1 MGSLPFSPDSDLLCG
16 SVSAGFWDEL
26 ELFVA
31 GAEVGRFSEG
41 ACGVYGYAVVVSGVF
56 GEAVG
61 YFSSDG
67 GFGFGECVEG

>member
-1 MGSLPFSPDSDLLCG
+1 M
-16 SVSAGFWDEL
+16 
-26 ELFVA
+26 FVA

-61 YFSSDG
+61 YVSSDG
-67 GFGFGECVEG
+67 CLRFGECVEG

>member
-1 MGSLPFSPDSDLLCG
+1 M
-16 SVSAGFWDEL
+16 
-26 ELFVA
+26 FVA
-31 GAEVGRFSEG
+31 GAEIGWFAEG

-61 YFSSDG
+61 YVSSDG